1 MNQVQI
7 WCEADAELCVEM
19 MQEKEVVYL
28 FGGEEESKYWILVKA

>member
-19 MQEKEVVYL
+19 MQVQEKEVVYL
-28 FGGEEESKYWILVKA
+28 FGGEEESKY

>member
-7 WCEADAELCVEM
+7 WFEADAELCVEM

-28 FGGEEESKYWILVKA
+28 FGG